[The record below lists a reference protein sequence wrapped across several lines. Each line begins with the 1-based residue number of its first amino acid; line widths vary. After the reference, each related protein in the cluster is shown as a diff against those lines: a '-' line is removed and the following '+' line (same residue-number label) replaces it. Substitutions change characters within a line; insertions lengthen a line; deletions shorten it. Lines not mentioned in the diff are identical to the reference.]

1 MYQMVM
7 HAHQNLNLNVI
18 SIEDP
23 VEQLLDGI
31 TQISV
36 NEKAGINYTNSFK
49 AILRCDP
56 DVILIGEIRD
66 AYIAKCVIQ
75 ASLSGHL
82 VLTTLHANDCKG
94 GFTSSTRN
102 GCNSARIMS
111 IYKFNI

>member
-36 NEKAGINYTNSFK
+36 NEKAGINYTNSLK
-49 AILRCDP
+49 PYL
-56 DVILIGEIRD
+56 DV
-66 AYIAKCVIQ
+66 
-75 ASLSGHL
+75 
-82 VLTTLHANDCKG
+82 TL
-94 GFTSSTRN
+94 
-102 GCNSARIMS
+102 MS
-111 IYKFNI
+111 F